1 MASPEWLEIF
11 RGYDNPALLAELSK
25 LRNNVSVFSSQAV
38 GQKNYTKDLQA
49 LKDQL
54 SSATRVC
61 EERGLITTTKPR
73 NQPFF
78 GVTNFSGV

>member
-11 RGYDNPALLAELSK
+11 RGYTDEELRAELAK
-25 LRNNVSVFSSQAV
+25 LKKNVSVFSSQAV
-38 GQKNYTKDLQA
+38 GQKNYTKDLNALQA
-49 LKDQL
+49 QL

-73 NQPFF
+73 QSPF
-78 GVTNFSGV
+78 GVTDFSGI